1 MIPPLFLIEKDRK
14 LCYNENQKG
23 GKDMGCL
30 FFPLELLGDAIIE
43 GWFFLMEW
51 IIPERYFS
59 RTFRTVLRILV
70 WVFSAFLLFVML
82 LGVFA
87 LISDDIYV
95 RQIGKYMLFIPLGIS
110 VVQIIFGI
118 IVRIVSKRK
127 K

>member
-1 MIPPLFLIEKDRK
+1 
-14 LCYNENQKG
+14 
-23 GKDMGCL
+23 MGCL

-51 IIPERYFS
+51 IIPERYLS
-59 RTFRTVLRILV
+59 RTFRTVLTILV
-70 WVFSAFLLFVML
+70 WVFSALLLFVML

-87 LISDDIYV
+87 LISEDIYV
-95 RQIGKYMLFIPLGIS
+95 KQIGRYMFFVPLIIS
-110 VVQIIFGI
+110 AVQIAFGI